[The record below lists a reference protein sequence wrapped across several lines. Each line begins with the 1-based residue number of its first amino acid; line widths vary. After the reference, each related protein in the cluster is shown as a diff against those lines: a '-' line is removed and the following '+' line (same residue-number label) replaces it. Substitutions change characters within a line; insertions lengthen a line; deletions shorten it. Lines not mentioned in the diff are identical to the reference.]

1 MDAPEPVEKKASF
14 LTQIRSLPAN
24 FWYANFME
32 ILERLAF
39 FGVRA
44 IAPLY
49 LIRQAGENGLG
60 LSYTDKGNI
69 YMWWALIQCLV
80 PMVSGGFTERYGYRK
95 SLVVA
100 FLINIVGYLGMAQSK
115 PIADYFIAHG
125 WSGAGY
131 WVFLAAACLVGF
143 GTAIFKPPCH
153 GTIAKSTTEET
164 SSMGWGLFYWVVNI
178 GGALAPMC
186 AAQLRGEINWH
197 YVFYGAAIVTACN
210 FIPLFVLYREPEK
223 TPPKEGE
230 REKGAV
236 ETFISSV
243 ATIFKD
249 LRLVVFLL
257 IFSCFWLMFMQLWDL
272 LPNFIDEWVDTSDVA
287 PWFKAISDGWVLESG
302 QTKPEMIININSV
315 SIILLVIFISWLI
328 RKLNKV
334 AAMIIGMVIAMV
346 GFVASG
352 STMLGWFCCLMIL
365 VFSIGEMTCS
375 PTFSAYVG
383 LIAAKDKK
391 ALYMGY
397 SNIPF
402 AIGWALGNLVGGYVY
417 DAYGAKATLALEH
430 LAVDTQLVARVAQ
443 ATDWSDTLDKLPT
456 LLEIDR
462 GEAFNVA
469 REEMGLDAEGAA
481 HSLRESFKHDQ
492 GQLEN
497 LALLYVATRPES
509 KAKTVTGLTDVLR
522 DEVQKL
528 TAAAD
533 EFSIAVQAAVG
544 AEGENGEQKE
554 GDSADLSARDD
565 ILKHIEEIET
575 LLAVLARLATG
586 EIQLDEAHLAC
597 FVHLLPRALNTTR
610 SAAFD
615 EVRKLVNPPDVAP
628 EEAKQDAEIVD
639 MLWQQFGDDR
649 EVLNNLALE
658 YLAQSTSRVHDAVT
672 QMTFEHSPE
681 QLKQRVAEIEERL
694 GMDSSK
700 AFAALSAALGRDDAE
715 VDKLLAQVDVSA
727 GSASDRPFVYLIRQ
741 AERRYAAVARQDWKK
756 DQALLRQLIRPDEEA
771 LRIVLDGLAKQS
783 WTERLSGAVRG
794 LFGAAEQPGEMTE
807 EGVDYRK
814 LAGKADLIQ
823 KALAAKDWT
832 QAPEQAARL
841 LRLNP
846 FEARAL
852 VAGNDKATT
861 RVLWDSY
868 HPIVVWYYL
877 GTFGVVGTLGMIIFY
892 FATRKS
898 ALEGEANQAAA

>member
-1 MDAPEPVEKKASF
+1 MDAPQPAEKKASF
-14 LTQIRSLPAN
+14 LTQIRGLPAN

-49 LIRQAGENGLG
+49 LIRQADENGLG
-60 LSYTDKGNI
+60 LTYTDKGNI

-115 PIADYFIAHG
+115 PIADYLIAQG

-236 ETFISSV
+236 GTFISSI

-257 IFSCFWLMFMQLWDL
+257 VFSCFWLMFMQLWDL

-383 LIAAKDKK
+383 LIAPKDKK

-417 DAYGAKATLALEH
+417 DAYGARATLALEH
-430 LAVDTQLVARVAQ
+430 LATDTTLVARAAQ
-443 ATDWSDTLDKLPT
+443 ASDWSDTLDKLPP

-469 REEMGLDAEGAA
+469 REQMGLDAEAA
-481 HSLRESFKHDQ
+481 AQSLRENFKYDQ

-509 KAKTVTGLTDVLR
+509 KAKTVTGLTDALK
-522 DEVQKL
+522 DEVQQLAAGEKAQEDIQQIETML
-528 TAAAD
+528 TALASD
-533 EFSIAVQAAVG
+533 EVQLD
-544 AEGENGEQKE
+544 Q
-554 GDSADLSARDD
+554 LR
-565 ILKHIEEIET
+565 
-575 LLAVLARLATG
+575 LARL
-586 EIQLDEAHLAC
+586 
-597 FVHLLPRALNTTR
+597 VHLLPRSLNTTR
-610 SAAFD
+610 SVVFGK
-615 EVRKLVNPPDVAP
+615 VRMLVNPPGVAP
-628 EEAKQDAEIVD
+628 AEAKQDAEIVD
-639 MLWQQFGDDR
+639 MLWQQFGDDQ

-658 YLAQSTSRVHDAVT
+658 YLAQSTSRVHDIVA
-672 QMTFEHSPE
+672 QMTFEHPPE
-681 QLKQRVAEIEERL
+681 QLKQRAAEIEERL
-694 GMDSSK
+694 GIASSK

-715 VDKLLAQVDVSA
+715 VDKLLAEVDVST
-727 GSASDRPFVYLIRQ
+727 GSASDRLFVYLIRQ
-741 AERRYAAVARQDWKK
+741 PERRYAAVARQDWKK
-756 DQALLRQLIRPDEEA
+756 DQTLLRQLIRSDEKA
-771 LRIVLDGLAKQS
+771 LRIAKEGLAKQS
-783 WTERLSGAVRG
+783 WTERISGAARG

-807 EGVDYRK
+807 EGIDYRK

-823 KALAAKDWT
+823 RALAAKDWT
-832 QAPEQAARL
+832 QAPDEAARL

-846 FEARAL
+846 LEARAL

-861 RVLWDSY
+861 QVLWDSY

-877 GTFGVVGTLGMIIFY
+877 GAFGVVGTLGMIIFY
-892 FATRKS
+892 LATRKS